1 MKIKEEKDGMNKLG
15 RHTEFALLDI
25 FIYREDDMRPSLEKP
40 MEQNGYI
47 CATDTHIAVRIKKEM
62 LTGEYEQRDAPN
74 FARVFPAIK
83 PKYSITFEAILEA
96 IAKCKL
102 SETLYVDCPECGGSG
117 EVDWHYYDKD
127 GDTHTRE
134 DECPVCGGDG
144 MAFNGLKEFI
154 FLGNEYAFQ
163 AYYLICIV
171 KAMRLLGVKTIS
183 VAPNNC
189 HAWLFVPCEGV
200 QIILMPRS
208 TYPTKVE
215 ASAKIK
221 LIKNT

>member
-1 MKIKEEKDGMNKLG
+1 MNQLDRYKES
-15 RHTEFALLDI
+15 ALLDI

-40 MEQNGYI
+40 IEQNGYI
-47 CATDTHIAVRIKKEM
+47 CATDTRIAVRIKKEM

-74 FARVFPAIK
+74 FARVFPASK

-96 IAKCKL
+96 IATCKL
-102 SETLYVDCPECGGSG
+102 SETLFVNCPECNGSG
-117 EVDWHYYDKD
+117 EVEWYYHDKD
-127 GDTHTRE
+127 GDTHTHE
-134 DECPVCGGDG
+134 DECPVCRGDG
-144 MAFNGLKEFI
+144 TALNGVRKFI

-183 VAPNNC
+183 VTPNNC
-189 HAWLFVPCEGV
+189 NGWLFEPCEGV
-200 QIILMPRS
+200 EIVLMPRS
-208 TYPTKVE
+208 TYLTKVE

-221 LIKNT
+221 LIKKTK